1 MCRVIA
7 SLVPGSVCLLYV
19 IICIEKVGLKKLGPG
34 GWLED

>member
-19 IICIEKVGLKKLGPG
+19 IICIEKVGLKN
-34 GWLED
+34 